1 MLVSDF
7 NPDEYEALSR
17 RAIEVLERVGDEEG
31 LSRAWFAVAL
41 IEWAGAM
48 WDSMREPLFRSIEHA
63 QRAGNKSIERDVLG
77 MVLGTI
83 LFGST
88 PAAEGIAETREIRE
102 QHPDSLEIQ
111 AWTNRVMGSLIAL
124 QGDEDTGREL
134 LDEARAM
141 FTELGHDEALA
152 VHPFSMAPLEL
163 RAGNPGAAER
173 ELRAGLEILEGTGER
188 ARAGH
193 LAAMLA
199 GVLAQQGRLDE
210 ADEHLAV
217 ARETIQEID
226 VSGTSQLKISTARV
240 LAHRGELEE
249 AVRLAAEAAA
259 LIESTQEL
267 LNMPDLLMWQA
278 EVLELAG
285 SVENAKAALTKAVDA
300 AARKGSV
307 IGVALATERLAAL
320 KTSDQ

>member
-1 MLVSDF
+1 
-7 NPDEYEALSR
+7 
-17 RAIEVLERVGDEEG
+17 
-31 LSRAWFAVAL
+31 
-41 IEWAGAM
+41 
-48 WDSMREPLFRSIEHA
+48 MREPLFRSIEHA

-217 ARETIQEID
+217 ARETIQNID
-226 VSGTSQLKISTARV
+226 VSGRSQLKISTAHV
-240 LAHRGELEE
+240 LARRGELEE

-259 LIESTQEL
+259 LMDGTQEL
-267 LNMPDLLMWQA
+267 LNMPDFLMWQA

-285 SVENAKAALTKAVDA
+285 RPEDAKAALSKAADA
-300 AARKGSV
+300 AARKGNV
-307 IGVALATERLAAL
+307 VDERRATERLAAL
-320 KTSDQ
+320 ETSEQ

>member
-1 MLVSDF
+1 
-7 NPDEYEALSR
+7 
-17 RAIEVLERVGDEEG
+17 
-31 LSRAWFAVAL
+31 
-41 IEWAGAM
+41 
-48 WDSMREPLFRSIEHA
+48 
-63 QRAGNKSIERDVLG
+63 
-77 MVLGTI
+77 
-83 LFGST
+83 
-88 PAAEGIAETREIRE
+88 
-102 QHPDSLEIQ
+102 
-111 AWTNRVMGSLIAL
+111 
-124 QGDEDTGREL
+124 
-134 LDEARAM
+134 M

-152 VHPFSMAPLEL
+152 VHPFSMAPLGA

-267 LNMPDLLMWQA
+267 LNMPELLMCQA

-285 SVENAKAALTKAVDA
+285 RPEDAKAALTKAVDA
-300 AARKGSV
+300 AGRKGSV
-307 IGVALATERLAAL
+307 VGAALATERLAAL
-320 KTSDQ
+320 ETSEQ